1 MYQQQQTDQ
10 ICDMIALRKFQ
21 SLQIATFVFL
31 QIIANN
37 CFLTAIIDC
46 KLKNLNKF
54 CNHFGNSITTLRV
67 TKKQAKK
74 NRNIS
79 VHLHLLK

>member
-1 MYQQQQTDQ
+1 MYQQQPTDQ

-46 KLKNLNKF
+46 KLQNLNQNF
-54 CNHFGNSITTLRV
+54 VIILEIQLLHFQLPRS
-67 TKKQAKK
+67 KQAKK
-74 NRNIS
+74 KNTETFP
-79 VHLHLLK
+79 